1 MARPHLRFP
10 ETCLGPKRNWRPYEP
25 VLIVFR
31 SMPCGPL
38 NVTFPMLNSK
48 STPGNGEYWA
58 VFSRLI
64 GSIGIHAAVP
74 PVIIILIAI
83 YLLTGVDDETEVSL
97 LLIVFLVGASGG
109 VTTTYLRLKDIP
121 SDFPRTNLSSQL
133 VRAIV
138 QVYVSP
144 VVAGIFAW
152 VLYGLFVTEII
163 KGPLF
168 PEFRGTASEYDSV
181 KQVFTEVMPVRTLD
195 AAKALLWAFVAGFSE
210 KMVPN
215 ILDKLAKEDSKAQE
229 DSK

>member
-1 MARPHLRFP
+1 
-10 ETCLGPKRNWRPYEP
+10 
-25 VLIVFR
+25 
-31 SMPCGPL
+31 MPCGIL

-48 STPGNGEYWA
+48 DTSGIGEYRA

-64 GSIGIHAAVP
+64 SSIGIHAAVP
-74 PVIIILIAI
+74 PVIICLIAI
-83 YLLTGVDDETEVSL
+83 YLLTGVDDETEGSL

-109 VTTTYLRLKDIP
+109 VTSTYLRLKDIP
-121 SDFPRTNLSSQL
+121 SDFPYTKLSGQV

-144 VVAGIFAW
+144 IVAGIFAW

-168 PEFRGTASEYDSV
+168 PEFRGTAAEYDSV
-181 KQVFTEVMPVRTLD
+181 RQVFTEVGPIRTLD

-215 ILDKLAKEDSKAQE
+215 ILDKLAKKDSEAQE